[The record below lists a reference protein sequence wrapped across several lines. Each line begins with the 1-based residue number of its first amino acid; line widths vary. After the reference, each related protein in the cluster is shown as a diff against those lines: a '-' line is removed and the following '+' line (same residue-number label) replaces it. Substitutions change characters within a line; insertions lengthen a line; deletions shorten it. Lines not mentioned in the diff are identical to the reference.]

1 MIGSERVKC
10 PKCENKFLMECTV
23 GNLGSYAFEGECSC
37 KERYFVSV
45 TSLALYFN
53 PEEQNKMTI
62 EEMIEKYICDNTKKR
77 A

>member
-1 MIGSERVKC
+1 MVISERVKC
-10 PKCENKFLMECTV
+10 PKCENEFLVECTV
-23 GNLGSYAFEGECSC
+23 GNLGSYAFSGECYC

-53 PEEQNKMTI
+53 SEEQNKMTI
-62 EEMIEKYICDNTKKR
+62 AEMIEKYICDNIKKG